1 MNDFHELI
9 GTFIAE
15 CQDFLQ
21 SMEESLLAM
30 EGSNASEDRQEKIKD
45 LFRAAHSIKGGA
57 LMFGFENLS
66 AAAHALEDCFAILR
80 DRGSVA
86 EQNRSDLSELEPAT
100 ATMLLQAVDILKVLV
115 EKTSR
120 GEEVTEKEIEEIV
133 PLKSQLEK
141 VYGKE
146 KPAEWTKQGA
156 VNTNVIKVI
165 FKNDLPPLFA
175 RLESEISQVE
185 AENLEQTIVKLNE
198 IYYQLSGVAGML
210 QIPEFAS
217 IVEPLRELIDTADLS
232 VEQLRERGWAI
243 AQNLETA
250 REQILEEKPIA
261 VAEEKQAHEPSP
273 AEPEEQTEVALPEV
287 EGEKVSQIEPP
298 ASTGAMAS
306 ANWQRPTIR
315 VDLEHLAE
323 LVNLVGELS
332 INRTHLEL
340 QQKQLRSETKRIRRS
355 LFELDRFG
363 SQLRDE
369 YDRLSIDGPRELDR
383 LAGDGS
389 FDPLEMD
396 RYNEFH
402 TTAQSAIETTQAIG
416 NSAGKVDELSIKLE
430 RSTDLLR
437 RITDR
442 LRSRV
447 IQLRVVPF
455 SKCVDALPRALREL
469 SQTYNKEVNLLLL
482 GRDTKVD
489 ESLVDALRDP
499 LVHLVRNAFDHGI
512 ESPEARKAAGKSAN
526 GQIEIAARHQGG
538 QTIITVTD
546 DGKGIDSE
554 NIRQKAIEKG
564 WLTAEQARELSVTE
578 LYELLFSSGFS
589 TAKSTTDLS
598 GRGVGLDIVRDN
610 LRKVRGTVKI
620 DSRLG
625 QGTTFILKLPL
636 MLSIANALLV
646 RIEHNTVAVPLDAVE
661 EILHIRG
668 EEIQL
673 AGTQQMLAWRS
684 EFIRLTRL
692 QELLRYSIPAPE
704 GPSPDP
710 LNQDHIPVLVVASAE
725 GVLAIAVERL
735 VGQQEIV
742 VKPLPSPLSKPR
754 GVVGCTILGDGRVAT
769 ILDVDDLIAQFN
781 PGSTGAIA
789 VAEKSHLL
797 ENLPASSQAPQILAI
812 DDSYTIRQLLSLSL
826 QRARYRV
833 ETAKDGQD
841 ALEKLEGGMDC
852 DLAIV
857 DIEMPRV
864 DGFEFLRRV
873 KSNSS
878 LSHIPVAMLTSRSGA
893 KHRQLA
899 MELGACYYFTK
910 PYNEAQLL
918 EAIARII
925 NN

>member
-9 GTFIAE
+9 GTYIAE
-15 CQDFLQ
+15 SQEFLQ

-30 EGSNASEDRQEKIKD
+30 ESSKTSEDRQEKIKD

-57 LMFGFENLS
+57 LMLGFENLG
-66 AAAHALEDCFAILR
+66 AAAHAIEDCFAILR
-80 DRGSVA
+80 DSS
-86 EQNRSDLSELEPAT
+86 NLSELEPAT
-100 ATMLLQAVDILKVLV
+100 ATMLLQAVDLLKNLV

-120 GEEVTEKEIEEIV
+120 GEEVAQEEIEEIV
-133 PLKSQLEK
+133 PLKSQLEE
-141 VYGKE
+141 VYGQE
-146 KPAEWTKQGA
+146 KPAAEWTKQGT

-165 FKNDLPPLFA
+165 FQNDLPPLFD
-175 RLESEISQVE
+175 RLESEVSQVE
-185 AENLEQTIVKLNE
+185 AGNLEETIVKLNE

-210 QIPEFAS
+210 QIPEFAR

-261 VAEEKQAHEPSP
+261 VAEEKPAIEASP
-273 AEPEEQTEVALPEV
+273 EEPEEETEVALKEV
-287 EGEKVSQIEPP
+287 EVEKVSESEPP
-298 ASTGAMAS
+298 AATGAVAS

-369 YDRLSIDGPRELDR
+369 YDRLSIDGPREIGQLG
-383 LAGDGS
+383 ADGS

-402 TTAQSAIETTQAIG
+402 TTAQSAIETTQAIA

-437 RITDR
+437 RITER

-512 ESPEARKAAGKSAN
+512 ESPEARKAAGKPAN

-554 NIRQKAIEKG
+554 KIRQKAVEKG
-564 WLTAEQARELSVTE
+564 WLTAEQAPEVSVTE
-578 LYELLFSSGFS
+578 LYELLFCSGFS
-589 TAKSTTDLS
+589 TVGTTTDLS

-620 DSRLG
+620 DSRVG
-625 QGTTFILKLPL
+625 KGTTFIMKLPL

-646 RIEHNTVAVPLDAVE
+646 RTEHTTVAVPLDAVE

-668 EEIQL
+668 EDIQL
-673 AGTQQMLAWRS
+673 AGSQPMLAWRS

-735 VGQQEIV
+735 MGQQEIV

-769 ILDVDDLIAQFN
+769 ILDVDDLIAQFH

-789 VAEKSHLL
+789 VAQNSHLL
-797 ENLPASSQAPQILAI
+797 ESLPASSQAPQILAI

-841 ALEKLEGGMDC
+841 ALEKLEAGMDC

-878 LSHIPVAMLTSRSGA
+878 FARIPVAMLTSRSGA

-918 EAIARII
+918 EAIANII

>member
-1 MNDFHELI
+1 MNDFHEFI
-9 GTFIAE
+9 GTYIAE
-15 CQDFLQ
+15 CQEFLQ

-30 EGSNASEDRQEKIKD
+30 EGSNAREDRQEKIKD

-57 LMFGFENLS
+57 LMLGFENLG
-66 AAAHALEDCFAILR
+66 AAAHDLEDCFAILR
-80 DRGSVA
+80 D
-86 EQNRSDLSELEPAT
+86 SDNLSELEPAT
-100 ATMLLQAVDILKVLV
+100 ITMLLQGVDILKNLV

-120 GEEVTEKEIEEIV
+120 GEEVTEEEIEAIV
-133 PLKSQLEK
+133 PLKSQLEE
-141 VYGKE
+141 VYGEE
-146 KPAEWTKQGA
+146 KPAAEWTKQGA

-165 FKNDLPPLFA
+165 FQNDLPPLFD

-185 AENLEQTIVKLNE
+185 AGNLEETIVKLNE

-210 QIPEFAS
+210 QIPEFGR
-217 IVEPLRELIDTADLS
+217 IVEPLRELIDTAELS
-232 VEQLRERGWAI
+232 VEELRERGWAI

-261 VAEEKQAHEPSP
+261 VAEE
-273 AEPEEQTEVALPEV
+273 PEEEEETEVALPEV
-287 EGEKVSQIEPP
+287 EVEKVSQSEPP
-298 ASTGAMAS
+298 GPTGAVAS

-369 YDRLSIDGPRELDR
+369 YDRLSIDGPRER
-383 LAGDGS
+383 GKLAGEGS

-396 RYNEFH
+396 RYSEFH
-402 TTAQSAIETTQAIG
+402 TTAQSAIETTQAIA

-512 ESPEARKAAGKSAN
+512 ESPEARKAAGKPAN

-564 WLTAEQARELSVTE
+564 WLSAEQAREVSVTE
-578 LYELLFSSGFS
+578 LYELLFLSGFS
-589 TAKSTTDLS
+589 TAGTTTDLS

-620 DSRLG
+620 DSRVG

-646 RIEHNTVAVPLDAVE
+646 RTEHTTVAVPLDAVE

-673 AGTQQMLAWRS
+673 AGTQPMLAWRS

-769 ILDVDDLIAQFN
+769 ILDVDDLIAQFH

-873 KSNSS
+873 KSNSRFAR
-878 LSHIPVAMLTSRSGA
+878 IPVAMLTSRSGA

-918 EAIARII
+918 EAIAQII

>member
-1 MNDFHELI
+1 MNDFNELI

-15 CQDFLQ
+15 SQDFLQ
-21 SMEESLLAM
+21 SMEADLLAM
-30 EGSNASEDRQEKIKD
+30 EGIKTSEERQERIKN

-57 LMFGFENLS
+57 LMFGLENLS

-80 DRGSVA
+80 DRS
-86 EQNRSDLSELEPAT
+86 NLSQLEPAT
-100 ATMLLQAVDILKVLV
+100 ATMLLKAVDILKNLV
-115 EKTSR
+115 AKTSR
-120 GEEVTEKEIEEIV
+120 GEEITAKEIEEIL
-133 PLKSQLEK
+133 PLKNQLEE

-146 KPAEWTKQGA
+146 KPPAEWTKQGA
-156 VNTNVIKVI
+156 VNTNIIKVI
-165 FKNDLPPLFA
+165 FQNDLPPLFA
-175 RLESEISQVE
+175 RLESEISQVQT
-185 AENLEQTIVKLNE
+185 ENIEQTIIKLNE

-210 QIPEFAS
+210 QLPELVQ
-217 IVEPLRELIDTADLS
+217 IVEPLRELIDTPDLS

-243 AQNLETA
+243 AQNLQTA
-250 REQILEEKPIA
+250 RQQVLEEKPIA
-261 VAEEKQAHEPSP
+261 LPEAEEAI
-273 AEPEEQTEVALPEV
+273 EVPPEV
-287 EGEKVSQIEPP
+287 EEVEETEVGVVETVAETETVPHLQTPIPTTPQS
-298 ASTGAMAS
+298 AS
-306 ANWQRPTIR
+306 NWQRPSIR
-315 VDLEHLAE
+315 VDLEHLTE
-323 LVNLVGELS
+323 LVNLVGELA

-340 QQKQLRSETKRIRRS
+340 QQKQLRSESKRMRRN

-369 YDRLSIDGPRELDR
+369 YDRLTIEGVREISEHIADGI
-383 LAGDGS
+383 

-402 TTAQSAIETTQAIG
+402 TTALSAIETTRAIA
-416 NSAGKVDELSIKLE
+416 NSASKVDELSIKLE

-482 GRDTKVD
+482 GRDTKID

-499 LVHLVRNAFDHGI
+499 LVHLLRNAFDHGI
-512 ESPEARKAAGKSAN
+512 ESPEERKAAGKPPN

-546 DGKGIDSE
+546 DGKGIDPE
-554 NIRQKAIEKG
+554 KIRKKAMEKS
-564 WLTAEQARELSVTE
+564 WFSTEQANELSVAD
-578 LYELLFSSGFS
+578 LYELLFWSGFS
-589 TAKSTTDLS
+589 TATSTTDLS

-610 LRKVRGTVKI
+610 LRKVRGTVKV
-620 DSRLG
+620 DSRVG
-625 QGTTFILKLPL
+625 QGTSFILKLPL

-668 EEIQL
+668 DEIQV
-673 AGTQQMLAWRS
+673 AGNQPMLAWRD

-692 QELLRYSIPAPE
+692 QELLHYSIPSPD

-710 LNQDHIPVLVVASAE
+710 LNQDHIPILVVASAE

-742 VKPLPSPLSKPR
+742 VKPMPSPLSKPR
-754 GVVGCTILGDGRVAT
+754 GTVGCTILGDGRVVT
-769 ILDVDDLIAQFN
+769 ILDVDDLIVHN
-781 PGSTGAIA
+781 PGNTNPGNTGAIA

-797 ENLPASSQAPQILAI
+797 DSLSASTQAPQILAV

-826 QRARYRV
+826 QR
-833 ETAKDGQD
+833 K
-841 ALEKLEGGMDC
+841 
-852 DLAIV
+852 
-857 DIEMPRV
+857 P
-864 DGFEFLRRV
+864 
-873 KSNSS
+873 
-878 LSHIPVAMLTSRSGA
+878 LSGRH
-893 KHRQLA
+893 
-899 MELGACYYFTK
+899 C
-910 PYNEAQLL
+910 
-918 EAIARII
+918 
-925 NN
+925 